1 MTRNSQTS
9 RPAQK
14 DDLRGSRWIW
24 YAGADPAGY
33 NQTACFRKEFTVR
46 GRQEA
51 RLRIVADSWYRVR
64 LNGVW
69 IHDGP
74 ARAYPEELVYD
85 EHDCT
90 AALRRG
96 KNRIEVIVRYFG
108 CGTFHQIPCQG
119 GLRAALQLKDETV
132 IGTDASWQSAPL
144 PGWRRWTPKISIQM
158 EPVEEYDAR
167 LADKLDWRPSV
178 ELARPG
184 VALSPRGTGLLTR
197 VPRRPVGPPQA
208 MVTATVRPQEVVP
221 VTRIAHPGVVEA
233 NHYTSRPVVLGAVL
247 EVRRAGTYDFSGGP
261 WAVAIDGRAVRPG
274 PVKLRGGRHTVLFF
288 CTALFYGHEKDVPFP
303 RRHWPGAMWGP
314 WMVAVAPD
322 FLFLGND
329 VSWMSFPDKKARALE
344 VLWQRWI
351 RRHSGAWQRPDQAL
365 SLPAEK
371 REIPADQLFLGDF
384 AADFAARRP
393 RTRATARLE
402 GKKVYPS
409 SAGEVELRF
418 DFGRQVCGYFD
429 FVLQAE
435 AGVTVDLNAV
445 EYIAPDG
452 AIQHTFPN
460 NRNGLRYITKRGVN
474 RFTSLKRRSGRYLFM
489 TLRGQKAPVV
499 VKSLRLIEST
509 APVRPVATFRCSDP
523 LLEKAWSMSERTLQL
538 CMEDTFTDCPLYE
551 QTLWIGDARNEA
563 LYAWTVYDSSDVA
576 ARGLELGAQS
586 LGRFPMVG
594 CQVPSAWECLL
605 PAWSFLWGMQ
615 VWEHYFFGG
624 DKRLLRRLW
633 PAVWRN
639 LEGARRQT
647 DRHGLFSG
655 PFWNLLEWAPIDHDH
670 QTVLHNSMLLVGALR
685 AGEKCATVLGET
697 AAAAELGR
705 RRAKLTKALN
715 RLWNPRS
722 GSYPD
727 ALLDRTGAP
736 SRKTCQHTS
745 MLAIMCGVARPEIA
759 RQALRNLR
767 QPPRGMTRVASPF
780 AMQFFYEALEEAGEF
795 DAIVDSIREKFG
807 PMAAA
812 GADTVWEMFPG
823 ADFETRGFPT
833 RSHCHAWASSPLYF
847 LHRIV
852 LGIRPTA
859 PGGRAFTVSPWI
871 NGLDS
876 AAGATATPHGP
887 VNVAWR
893 RAGGKLV
900 VNITAPRGVR
910 VKFVGNRTHTQSV
923 RMQVRR
929 SE

>member
-1 MTRNSQTS
+1 MTRNPRACRS
-9 RPAQK
+9 AQV
-14 DDLRGSRWIW
+14 DGLGGSRWIW
-24 YAGADPAGY
+24 CSGTDPEGY
-33 NQTACFRKEFTVR
+33 NQTVLFRKEFTVR
-46 GRQEA
+46 RRQEA

-64 LNGVW
+64 VNGVW

-108 CGTFHQIPCQG
+108 CGTFHQIPRQG
-119 GLRAALQLKDETV
+119 GLRAALQLEDGTV
-132 IGTDASWQSAPL
+132 IGTDASWQAAPS
-144 PGWRRWTPKISIQM
+144 PAWRRWTPKISIQM

-167 LADKLDWRPSV
+167 LADHLECRPSV

-184 VALSPRGTGLLTR
+184 VTLSPRGTGLLTR
-197 VPRRPVGPPQA
+197 VPRRPVGSPQA
-208 MVTATVRPQEVVP
+208 VVTAAVRPREVVP
-221 VTRIAHPGVVEA
+221 VTRLAHPGVVEA

-247 EVRRAGTYDFSGGP
+247 EVRRGGTYDFSGGP
-261 WAVAIDGRAVRPG
+261 WAVAIDGRAVKPG
-274 PVKLRGGRHTVLFF
+274 RVKLRAGRHTVLFF
-288 CTALFYGHEKDVPFP
+288 CTAFYGHDKDVAFP
-303 RRHWPGAMWGP
+303 WRHLPGATWGP
-314 WMVAVAPD
+314 WTVAVAGD
-322 FLFLGND
+322 FLFRGND
-329 VSWMSFPDKKARALE
+329 LRWMAFPDREARALE
-344 VLWQRWI
+344 ARWQRLI
-351 RRHSGAWQRPDQAL
+351 QRQSRAWKQPEQAWPW
-365 SLPAEK
+365 PADV
-371 REIPADQLFLGDF
+371 REIPPDQLFLGDF
-384 AADFAARRP
+384 AAEFAARRP
-393 RTRATARLE
+393 RPRAKARLE
-402 GKKVYPS
+402 GKKVFPS
-409 SAGEVELRF
+409 AAGDVELRF

-429 FVLQAE
+429 FVLEAD

-460 NRNGLRYITKRGVN
+460 NRNGLRYITKPGVN
-474 RFTSLKRRSGRYLFM
+474 RFTSLKRRSGRYIFI
-489 TLRGQKAPVV
+489 TLRNQKAPVEI
-499 VKSLRLIEST
+499 KSLRIIEST
-509 APVRPVATFRCSDP
+509 APVRAAAKFRCSDRV
-523 LLEKAWSMSERTLQL
+523 LEKAWSMSERTLQL

-563 LYAWTVYDSSDVA
+563 LYASTVYGTHDVS

-586 LGRFPMVG
+586 LGRFPLVG

-605 PAWSFLWGMQ
+605 PAWSFLWGMH
-615 VWEHYFFGG
+615 VWEHYFLGG
-624 DKRLLRRLW
+624 DKAFLRKMW
-633 PAVWRN
+633 PAVVRN
-639 LEGARRQT
+639 LEGAWQRIGPR
-647 DRHGLFSG
+647 GLFAG

-670 QTVLHNSMLLVGALR
+670 EAVLHNSMLLASALR
-685 AGEKCATVLGET
+685 AGENCATVLGESSSAT
-697 AAAAELGR
+697 KYLR
-705 RRAKLTKALN
+705 QRTKLTRAIN
-715 RLWNPRS
+715 RFWNPRS

-745 MLAIMCGVARPEIA
+745 MLAIMCGVTTPEIA
-759 RQALRNLR
+759 RQALRNLL

-780 AMQFFYEALEEAGEF
+780 AMQFFYEALEEAGEC

-833 RSHCHAWASSPLYF
+833 RSHCHAWAASPLYF

-852 LGIRPTA
+852 LGVRPTV

-887 VNVAWR
+887 VHVAWR
-893 RAGGKLV
+893 RMRGKLV
-900 VNITAPRGVR
+900 VDITAPRGVR
-910 VKFVGNRTHTQSV
+910 VKLAGNRTHPPDV
-923 RMQVRR
+923 RVQVRQ